1 MPRSSG
7 ASNRNTPQCVAVMAA
22 LNSPRAVCL
31 LSGGMDSAVS
41 TAQAITDGCE
51 VYALSFD
58 YGQRHKVELAAA
70 QRVARSLQVRDHRVV
85 QLDLRAIGG
94 SALTSELAVPKDRL
108 EAEMGVGVPVT
119 YVPARN
125 LIFLSFAL
133 ALAETVGARAL
144 YLGVNAI
151 DYSGYPDC
159 RQEFLTAF
167 AHTAALATA
176 AGAEQ
181 GARFEIR
188 APLVALSKR
197 DIVLRARALG
207 VDLGLTHTCYDPHEA
222 QGVVRAC
229 GRCDACSLRLKGF
242 ADAGLI
248 DPILYGKDEV

>member
-1 MPRSSG
+1 
-7 ASNRNTPQCVAVMAA
+7 
-22 LNSPRAVCL
+22 
-31 LSGGMDSAVS
+31 
-41 TAQAITDGCE
+41 
-51 VYALSFD
+51 
-58 YGQRHKVELAAA
+58 
-70 QRVARSLQVRDHRVV
+70 
-85 QLDLRAIGG
+85 
-94 SALTSELAVPKDRL
+94 
-108 EAEMGVGVPVT
+108 
-119 YVPARN
+119 
-125 LIFLSFAL
+125 
-133 ALAETVGARAL
+133 VGARAI

-207 VDLGLTHTCYDPHEA
+207 VDLGLTHTCYDPHET
-222 QGVVRAC
+222 QGVVQAC

-242 ADAGLI
+242 ADGRLAFAARPMHFVVDRIVAEKRHRGVQIVPIEAGGEGVGQRFKLLI
-248 DPILYGKDEV
+248 AFRHAAP